1 MTKYR
6 SMRGLAAIGAVAA
19 IVALGGCENTKN
31 MLGMTKQ
38 VPDEF
43 AVVTRAPLELP
54 PDFGLRPPKPGA
66 ERPQE
71 TNTRDRAR
79 QLLLGKR
86 DPGAVSTASAQKN
99 AVASGRYSKGEAALL
114 SRAGALDANPA
125 IRQEVNAETDKLAAG
140 GNGFMDKVLFWRDKE
155 PEGQIIDAQK
165 EARRLREASAL
176 GDAPNKT
183 DVPVIERR
191 ERGWLE
197 GIIN

>member
-1 MTKYR
+1 MNGNGTKR
-6 SMRGLAAIGAVAA
+6 AMLAAAAAVCL
-19 IVALGGCENTKN
+19 VALGGCEGTKN
-31 MLGMTKQ
+31 VLGLKKQ
-38 VPDEF
+38 APDEF

-71 TNTRDRAR
+71 TSPRERAR
-79 QLLLGKR
+79 EILLGK
-86 DPGAVSTASAQKN
+86 PGGSEAGSLEAE

-114 SRAGALDANPA
+114 SRAGALDASPD
-125 IRQEVNAETDKLAAG
+125 IRQKVNQEDAALAAAG
-140 GNGFMDKVLFWRDKE
+140 TGFMDKVLFWQDKE
-155 PEGQIIDAQK
+155 PRGQLVDAEK
-165 EARRLREASAL
+165 ESRRLREASAL

-191 ERGWLE
+191 QRGWLE